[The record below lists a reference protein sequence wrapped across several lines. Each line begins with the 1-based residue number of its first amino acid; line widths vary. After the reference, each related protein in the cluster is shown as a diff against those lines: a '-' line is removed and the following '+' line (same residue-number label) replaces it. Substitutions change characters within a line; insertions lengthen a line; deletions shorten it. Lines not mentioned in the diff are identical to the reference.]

1 MGEGDGGRYGPDEA
15 DRRAHGRRLR
25 VRGRGEV
32 GPKEEAVSLRQA
44 QAGGPRGPKDR
55 GGRAQQADTRARVV
69 PRVAPRAP
77 RSVRAARRRGRRVG
91 GRRGAQ
97 ARAAPQLEAGAH
109 GGLLHGLRGV
119 RPALEAAQ
127 VLRHARDARRR
138 ADRPP
143 ATLGAVRVDWRA
155 GARRVLLGPRRAARA
170 GRSAPLRHDVD
181 VVVPWGP
188 RPGQVGPRR
197 GRRSAAAGR
206 PGDARRRGG
215 WGAAVLP
222 QGGGHHGG
230 RACGGGR

>member
-1 MGEGDGGRYGPDEA
+1 MRLGPEAQRAAVSSIVIAYGYDDGRGGWGRHGPDEA
-15 DRRAHGRRLR
+15 GRRAHGRRLR

-143 ATLGAVRVDWRA
+143 GD
-155 GARRVLLGPRRAARA
+155 PR
-170 GRSAPLRHDVD
+170 SCS
-181 VVVPWGP
+181 
-188 RPGQVGPRR
+188 
-197 GRRSAAAGR
+197 RRSASGSATRSAR
-206 PGDARRRGG
+206 PSPSGTGGAIGSSTARRRCRRALGPLPG
-215 WGAAVLP
+215 PGGAATRKTL
-222 QGGGHHGG
+222 
-230 RACGGGR
+230 RRRRSTW